1 MDNHGFFN
9 FVLYKLLTI
18 TLEFIALYL
27 LILMSEWFAE
37 KKGYNLL
44 ERAWLITLISMP
56 ILTLIIWTI
65 IIGRF
70 HLF

>member
-18 TLEFIALYL
+18 TLEFISLYL
-27 LILMSEWFAE
+27 LILWSEWFAE
-37 KKGYNLL
+37 KKGYNLF

-56 ILTLIIWTI
+56 ILTLILWTI